1 MCFERG
7 FYASRNELFL
17 APGYH
22 DPEVVATEVGLCI
35 SQLTDKELFENSQF
49 LSAWDVEMLGP
60 LWGYISQRGCQCAI
74 TGCTQLTWRKHG
86 K

>member
-1 MCFERG
+1 MTEREAQRGCGSRQDHVPEKRIYSFQCVLSEGSKG

-35 SQLTDKELFENSQF
+35 LQLTDK
-49 LSAWDVEMLGP
+49 A
-60 LWGYISQRGCQCAI
+60 
-74 TGCTQLTWRKHG
+74 G
-86 K
+86 KSYLKIVNF